1 MTRATLRG
9 TTTPSAT
16 LNIRSPFRP
25 MYTPTSHLLGI
36 GRQRSIDFD
45 TIAGRKRG
53 VKLHPLTEYS
63 HWVYRQI
70 DLGELVQDS

>member
-1 MTRATLRG
+1 
-9 TTTPSAT
+9 
-16 LNIRSPFRP
+16 